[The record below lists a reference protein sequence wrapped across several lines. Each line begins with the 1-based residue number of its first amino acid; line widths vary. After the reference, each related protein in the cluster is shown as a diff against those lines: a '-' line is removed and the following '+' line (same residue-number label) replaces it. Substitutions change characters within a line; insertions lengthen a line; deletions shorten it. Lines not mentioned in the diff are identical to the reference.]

1 MADALQKLAPPLAP
15 PMPMQAAQAQPF
27 NAAMLAAAALLLL
40 LIIAWLVWKHGMPL
54 WRRWRLRKELNSL
67 PEGADISG
75 MAQQLVELIRKHR
88 LQAADAW
95 WEDADAL
102 RFRRPMQGEGGQRM
116 LAELKHQILA
126 MERMRD

>member
-15 PMPMQAAQAQPF
+15 PMPVQAAQVQPF
-27 NAAMLAAAALLLL
+27 NAAMLAAAAFLLL
-40 LIIAWLVWKHGMPL
+40 LITAWLVWKHGMPL
-54 WRRWRLRKELNSL
+54 WRQWRLRKELNSL
-67 PEGADISG
+67 PEGPDISG

-102 RFRRPMQGEGGQRM
+102 RFRRPVQGEGGQRM

>member
-27 NAAMLAAAALLLL
+27 TAAMLAAAALLLL

-67 PEGADISG
+67 PEMSAPSG

-88 LQAADAW
+88 LQAADSRHGAH
-95 WEDADAL
+95 A
-102 RFRRPMQGEGGQRM
+102 
-116 LAELKHQILA
+116 
-126 MERMRD
+126 